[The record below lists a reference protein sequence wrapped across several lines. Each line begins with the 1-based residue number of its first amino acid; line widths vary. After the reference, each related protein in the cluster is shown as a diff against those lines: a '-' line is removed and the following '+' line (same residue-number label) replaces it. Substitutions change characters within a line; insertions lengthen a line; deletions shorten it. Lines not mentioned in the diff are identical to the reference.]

1 MFRRRW
7 YHPLAKLIGSYLC
20 LALWAYVTVY
30 FMMSGRSFWA
40 FLIVDLV
47 FLITSAAE
55 TEMYIRY
62 RKAKKA
68 KEKDSGEKH

>member
-1 MFRRRW
+1 MFRRRL

-68 KEKDSGEKH
+68 KEKESGEKH